1 MLIHNIPNPFSGKT
15 IIQYYIPEDAG
26 NAYIQITTVN
36 GAVLKTI
43 NVTKGNGQIEL
54 EINNMTSG
62 NYLYSLIIDDK
73 EIETK
78 TMVLQK

>member
-1 MLIHNIPNPFSGKT
+1 MTTLNQTVEISNTTQKVSISGNDQAVLYQNIPNPFSGKT

-54 EINNMTSG
+54 EI
-62 NYLYSLIIDDK
+62 K
-73 EIETK
+73 
-78 TMVLQK
+78 